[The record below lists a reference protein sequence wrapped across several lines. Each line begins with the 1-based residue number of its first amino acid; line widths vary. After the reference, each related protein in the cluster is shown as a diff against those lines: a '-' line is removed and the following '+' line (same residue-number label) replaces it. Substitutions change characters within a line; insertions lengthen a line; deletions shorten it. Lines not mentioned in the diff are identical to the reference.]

1 MASHFD
7 KYAAPSRDEIMVNF
21 KERRNWGRWGDDDS
35 VGAVNLITVEKR
47 MGALASV
54 RNGRTVSLS
63 RPYPKDPSA
72 LNPTP
77 AQHFMRTFDR
87 GDEGDGAVVDYY
99 GFIYHGHTFTHVDAL
114 CHIWDSDGI
123 WQGRDPDEAIDSA
136 TGATFADVTAWN
148 QGIFTKAVLLD
159 VPRFRGEPYVKLDE
173 PVMGAEL
180 QDIADSQ
187 GVTVEPGDALLVY
200 SGREA
205 YQAANPDDFF
215 GSPPSPGL
223 HASCSIFIR
232 DKDVSMLGW
241 DMMDHRPSEYGL
253 AWPVHGVIFS
263 FGVVL
268 LDNALLQPLAEACVE
283 EGRYEM
289 LLCVLPLNIQ
299 GGTGSPVNPIAV
311 F

>member
-1 MASHFD
+1 MSSHFE
-7 KYAAPSRDEIMVNF
+7 KYPAPTRDEIMRNF

-47 MGALASV
+47 MAALASV
-54 RNGRTVSLS
+54 QNGRIVSLS
-63 RPYPKDPSA
+63 RPYPKDPSR

-148 QGIFTKAVLLD
+148 QGIFTRAVLLD
-159 VPRFRGEPYVKLDE
+159 VPKHRGEPYVTLDQ
-173 PVMGAEL
+173 PVMGDEL

-187 GVTVEPGDALLVY
+187 GVTVETGDALLVY

-205 YQAANPDDFF
+205 YQADNPTDFF
-215 GSPPSPGL
+215 GQPPSPGL

-253 AWPVHGVIFS
+253 AWPVHGVIYS

-268 LDNALLQPLAEACVE
+268 LDNALLQPLAEACAE

-289 LLCVLPLNIQ
+289 LLCVLPLSIQ

>member
-1 MASHFD
+1 MASQQQ
-7 KYAAPSRDEIMVNF
+7 KYPSPSREEIMRNF
-21 KERRNWGRWGDDDS
+21 KERRNWGRWGDDDA

-47 MGALASV
+47 LAALASV
-54 RNGRTVSLS
+54 QNGRTVSLS
-63 RPYPKDPSA
+63 RPYPKDPSS

-123 WQGRDPDEAIDSA
+123 WQGRNPDEAIDSA

-148 QGIFTKAVLLD
+148 QGIFTRAVLLD
-159 VPRFRGEPYVKLDE
+159 VPRFRGDPYVTFDR

-180 QDIADSQ
+180 QDISDAQ

-205 YQAANPDDFF
+205 YQADHPDDFF

-223 HASCSIFIR
+223 HASCSLFIR

-253 AWPVHGVIFS
+253 AWPVHGVIYS

-268 LDNALLQPLAEACVE
+268 LDNALLQPLAEACAE

>member
-1 MASHFD
+1 M
-7 KYAAPSRDEIMVNF
+7 
-21 KERRNWGRWGDDDS
+21 
-35 VGAVNLITVEKR
+35 
-47 MGALASV
+47 
-54 RNGRTVSLS
+54 
-63 RPYPKDPSA
+63 
-72 LNPTP
+72 
-77 AQHFMRTFDR
+77 
-87 GDEGDGAVVDYY
+87 
-99 GFIYHGHTFTHVDAL
+99 
-114 CHIWDSDGI
+114 
-123 WQGRDPDEAIDSA
+123 
-136 TGATFADVTAWN
+136 
-148 QGIFTKAVLLD
+148 
-159 VPRFRGEPYVKLDE
+159 
-173 PVMGAEL
+173 
-180 QDIADSQ
+180 
-187 GVTVEPGDALLVY
+187 LVY

-215 GSPPSPGL
+215 GNPPSPGL

-283 EGRYEM
+283 EERYEM

>member
-1 MASHFD
+1 MTSHAQR
-7 KYAAPSRDEIMVNF
+7 YPSPGREEIMRNF
-21 KERRNWGRWGDDDS
+21 KERRNWGRWGNDDS

-47 MGALASV
+47 LGALGSV
-54 RNGRTVSLS
+54 QNGRTISLS
-63 RPYPKDPSA
+63 RPYPKDPSS

-136 TGATFADVTAWN
+136 AGATFADVTAWN
-148 QGIFTKAVLLD
+148 EGIFTKGVLLD
-159 VPRFRGEPYVKLDE
+159 VPRFRGEPYVTLDQ

-180 QDIADSQ
+180 QDIADAQ

-205 YQAANPDDFF
+205 YQADHPDDFF

-268 LDNALLQPLAEACVE
+268 LDNALLQPLAEACAE
-283 EGRYEM
+283 EERYEM

>member
-1 MASHFD
+1 MVSHQE
-7 KYAAPSRDEIMVNF
+7 KYPSPSRDEIMRNF
-21 KERRNWGRWGDDDS
+21 KERRNWGRWGDDDA
-35 VGAVNLITVEKR
+35 VGAVNLITPEKR
-47 MGALASV
+47 LAALASV
-54 RNGRTVSLS
+54 QSGRTVSLS
-63 RPYPKDPSA
+63 RSYPKDPSA

-87 GDEGDGAVVDYY
+87 GDDGDGAVVDYY

-123 WQGRDPDEAIDSA
+123 WQGRDPEEAIDSA

-159 VPRFRGEPYVKLDE
+159 VPKFRGAPYVTFDE
-173 PVMGAEL
+173 PVMGDEL
-180 QDIADSQ
+180 QDIADAQ

-205 YQAANPDDFF
+205 YQADNPTDFF
-215 GSPPSPGL
+215 GQAPSPGL
-223 HASCSIFIR
+223 HASCSTFIR

-241 DMMDHRPSEYGL
+241 DMMDQRPSEYGL
-253 AWPVHGVIFS
+253 AWPVHGVIYS

-268 LDNALLQPLAEACVE
+268 LDNALLQPLAEACAE
-283 EGRYEM
+283 EARYEM

>member
-7 KYAAPSRDEIMVNF
+7 KYPAPSRDEITGNF

-47 MGALASV
+47 MAALASV

-159 VPRFRGEPYVKLDE
+159 VPRFRGEPYVTLDQ
-173 PVMGAEL
+173 PVMGDEL

-205 YQAANPDDFF
+205 YQADNPTDFF
-215 GSPPSPGL
+215 GQPPSPGL

-253 AWPVHGVIFS
+253 AWPVHGVIYS

-268 LDNALLQPLAEACVE
+268 LDNALLQPLAEACAE

>member
-1 MASHFD
+1 MSSHQQ
-7 KYAAPSRDEIMVNF
+7 KYPSPSFDEIMRNF
-21 KERRNWGRWGDDDS
+21 KERRNWARWGEDDG

-47 MGALASV
+47 LAALASV
-54 RNGRTVSLS
+54 RTGRTVSLS

-123 WQGRDPDEAIDSA
+123 WQGRSPDEAIDSA
-136 TGATFADVTAWN
+136 SGATFADVTAWN
-148 QGIFTKAVLLD
+148 TGIFTRAVLLD
-159 VPRFRGEPYVKLDE
+159 VPRFRGEPYVTLDR
-173 PVMGAEL
+173 PVMGDEL
-180 QDIADSQ
+180 QDIADAQ

-205 YQAANPDDFF
+205 YQADNPKDFF

-241 DMMDHRPSEYGL
+241 DMMDQRPSEYGL
-253 AWPVHGVIFS
+253 AWPVHGVIYS

-268 LDNALLQPLAEACVE
+268 LDNALLPRWPKHVRKRDATRCCSASC
-283 EGRYEM
+283 R
-289 LLCVLPLNIQ
+289 
-299 GGTGSPVNPIAV
+299 
-311 F
+311 

>member
-1 MASHFD
+1 MVSHLER
-7 KYAAPSRDEIMVNF
+7 YPRPSRDEIMRNF

-35 VGAVNLITVEKR
+35 VGAVNLITAQKR
-47 MGALASV
+47 VAALASV
-54 RNGRTVSLS
+54 QNGRTVSLS

-72 LNPTP
+72 INPTP

-87 GDEGDGAVVDYY
+87 GDDGDGAVVDYY

-123 WQGRDPDEAIDSA
+123 WQGRDPEEAIDSA

-159 VPRFRGEPYVKLDE
+159 VPKFRGEPYVTFDE
-173 PVMGAEL
+173 PVMGDEL
-180 QDIADSQ
+180 QDIADAQ

-205 YQAANPDDFF
+205 YQADNPTDFF
-215 GSPPSPGL
+215 GQAPSPGL
-223 HASCSIFIR
+223 QASCSTFIR

-241 DMMDHRPSEYGL
+241 DMMDQRPSEYGL
-253 AWPVHGVIFS
+253 AWPVHGVIYS

-268 LDNALLQPLAEACVE
+268 LDNALLQPLAEACTE

>member
-1 MASHFD
+1 MTSHEQ
-7 KYAAPSRDEIMVNF
+7 KYPSPSREAIMRNF
-21 KERRNWGRWGDDDS
+21 KERRNWGRWGNDDA
-35 VGAVNLITVEKR
+35 VGAVNLITVDKR
-47 MGALASV
+47 LAALASV
-54 RNGRTVSLS
+54 QNGRTVSLS
-63 RPYPKDPSA
+63 RPYPKDPSS

-114 CHIWDSDGI
+114 CHIWDQDGI
-123 WQGRDPDEAIDSA
+123 WQGRDPEEAIDSA

-148 QGIFTKAVLLD
+148 QGIFTRAVLLD
-159 VPRFRGEPYVKLDE
+159 VPKFRGEPYVTFDR
-173 PVMGAEL
+173 PVMGDEL
-180 QDIADSQ
+180 RDISDAQ
-187 GVTVEPGDALLVY
+187 GVAVEPGDALLVY

-205 YQAANPDDFF
+205 YQSDHPDDFF
-215 GSPPSPGL
+215 GNPPSPGL

-232 DKDVSMLGW
+232 DNDVSMLGW

-253 AWPVHGVIFS
+253 AWPVHGVIYS

-268 LDNALLQPLAEACVE
+268 LDNALLQPLAEACAE

>member
-1 MASHFD
+1 MASHFE
-7 KYAAPSRDEIMVNF
+7 KYPAPSHDEIMGNF

-47 MGALASV
+47 MAALASV

-87 GDEGDGAVVDYY
+87 GDQGDGAVVDYY

-136 TGATFADVTAWN
+136 TGATFADVPAWN

-159 VPRFRGEPYVKLDE
+159 VPKFRGEPYVTLHQ
-173 PVMGAEL
+173 PVMGDEL

-268 LDNALLQPLAEACVE
+268 LDNALLQPLAEACAE

>member
-1 MASHFD
+1 MASHFE
-7 KYAAPSRDEIMVNF
+7 KYPAPSHDEIMGNF

-47 MGALASV
+47 MAALASV

-87 GDEGDGAVVDYY
+87 GDQGDGAVVDYY

-159 VPRFRGEPYVKLDE
+159 VPKFRGEPYVTLHQ
-173 PVMGAEL
+173 PVMGDEL

-187 GVTVEPGDALLVY
+187 SVTVEPGDALLVY

-268 LDNALLQPLAEACVE
+268 LDNALLQPLAEACAE

>member
-1 MASHFD
+1 MASHEQR
-7 KYAAPSRDEIMVNF
+7 YPSPSREEILRNF
-21 KERRNWGRWGDDDS
+21 KERRNWGRWGDDDA

-47 MGALASV
+47 LAALASV
-54 RNGRTVSLS
+54 QNGRTVSLS
-63 RPYPKDPSA
+63 RPYPKDPSS

-87 GDEGDGAVVDYY
+87 GDDGDGAVVDYY

-123 WQGRDPDEAIDSA
+123 WQGRAPEEAIDSA
-136 TGATFADVTAWN
+136 SGATFADVTAWN

-159 VPRFRGEPYVKLDE
+159 VPKFRGEPYVTFDR
-173 PVMGAEL
+173 PVMGDEL
-180 QDIADSQ
+180 RDIADEQ

-200 SGREA
+200 SGRES
-205 YQAANPDDFF
+205 YQADHPDDFF

-223 HASCSIFIR
+223 HASCSMFIR
-232 DKDVSMLGW
+232 DTDVSMLGW

-268 LDNALLQPLAEACVE
+268 LDNALLQPLAEACAE